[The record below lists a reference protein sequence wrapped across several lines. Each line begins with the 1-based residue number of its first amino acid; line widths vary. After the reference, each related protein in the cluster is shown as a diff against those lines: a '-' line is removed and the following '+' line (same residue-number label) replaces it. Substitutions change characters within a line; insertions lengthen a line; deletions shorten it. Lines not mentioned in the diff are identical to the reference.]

1 MKVTLEREGKNVVKL
16 SLELESDRVSRA
28 YEMACRQLSHQVRIP
43 GFRPGK
49 APRMIIEKTIG
60 EDNIKRETL
69 ERLVP
74 ELINE
79 ALFKENLDIITAPEY
94 SNFEFKLGQPLKF
107 DAKFEVR
114 PEVILGNYKEIEVN
128 VPEVNLP
135 ADAMERALANVAET
149 KAALQTVEGKPVEM
163 GNTVVLDFECRVDG
177 NVIDGGKAEGMLLEV
192 KEGSFLPGFCEQLVG
207 KKSDEK
213 FKIKATFPDDY
224 RRKEIAGKE
233 AEFDLHLKEIR
244 HKFTPAIDDELA
256 KSVGHETLDALKE
269 SVKAELDEVVKQEN
283 EARAQRMVVE
293 AVAHLAT
300 VDIPETMVERER
312 DLLIGQV
319 RRYIEQ
325 GGQTWEEFEATDDF
339 KQMKDSKLNEAR
351 QRVLTS
357 LVLGAVVREEKLTVK
372 DEEMVPYLADLAMR
386 YNLRPDQFEE
396 FAGNE
401 EVRRQV
407 AEEVLTGKV
416 VELLI
421 AQAKINYV
429 PDDGCHED
437 HDHSTHDHSKP
448 DHKHGDEH
456 AKADSKADAKESA
469 KESTEESAK
478 EDSAPK
484 EEVAA
489 KAKGESKKA
498 KKKD

>member
-1 MKVTLEREGKNVVKL
+1 MKVTLEREGKNIVKL
-16 SLELESDRVSRA
+16 SLELETDRVSRA
-28 YEMACRQLSHQVRIP
+28 YEMACRQLSQQVRIP

-49 APRMIIEKTIG
+49 APRMIIEKTVG
-60 EDNIKRETL
+60 EENIKRETL

-79 ALFKENLDIITAPEY
+79 AIYKENLDIITAPEY

-114 PEVILGNYKEIEVN
+114 PEVVLGNYQEIEVN
-128 VPEVNLP
+128 VPEVKLP
-135 ADAMERALANVAET
+135 EDALERALTNVAET
-149 KAALQTVEGKPVEM
+149 KASLQTVEGKPVEV
-163 GNTVVLDFECRVDG
+163 GNTAVIDFECRVDG
-177 NVIDGGKAEGMLLEV
+177 NIIDGGKAEGMLLEV

-207 KKSDEK
+207 HNSGDN
-213 FKIKATFPDDY
+213 FKVKATFPADY

-233 AEFDLHLKEIR
+233 AEFDVTLKEIR
-244 HKFTPAIDDELA
+244 NKNTPAIDDELA
-256 KSVGHETLDALKE
+256 KSVGHDTLDALKE
-269 SVKAELDEVVKQEN
+269 SVIAELGEVVKQEN

-312 DLLIGQV
+312 ELLIGQV

-325 GGQTWEEFEATDDF
+325 GGQTWEEFEGSDDY
-339 KQMKDSKLNEAR
+339 KQMIESKMSEAR

-357 LVLGAVVREEKLTVK
+357 LVLGAVVREEKLTVN
-372 DEEMVPYLADLAMR
+372 DEEMIPYLADLAMR

-421 AQAKINYV
+421 GKAKINYV

-437 HDHSTHDHSKP
+437 HDHSQHEHG
-448 DHKHGDEH
+448 HEHGD
-456 AKADSKADAKESA
+456 KE
-469 KESTEESAK
+469 KK
-478 EDSAPK
+478 
-484 EEVAA
+484 AA
-489 KAKGESKKA
+489 KAEKTDKAEKADKGEAKAEAKPEAKSEAKAEAKGDAKKA